1 MILVAFFILPCLFVM
16 MIHTF
21 SYIPLCVYLNTLI
34 WILLTLV
41 IHSRWLEHTVTR
53 WVLLH
58 SINRVHLCPCPLF
71 KYIII
76 LYESW
81 EIINGSSIQWIK
93 IWPVS
98 LQENPSQ
105 SLIMFFCR
113 HRASMSPVS
122 QWLLSGQVKYRS
134 GSVIAAHHPST
145 QDEWWGLTVSEICE
159 QDQRVP
165 VRWTVEC
172 DEVSWTRGR

>member
-1 MILVAFFILPCLFVM
+1 

-21 SYIPLCVYLNTLI
+21 SYIPMCVYFSTPI

-41 IHSRWLEHTVTR
+41 LTQPLIGTYSYIPLTH
-53 WVLLH
+53 WVLPH
-58 SINRVHLCPCPLF
+58 SINRVHLCPCQLF
-71 KYIII
+71 KFIGI

-134 GSVIAAHHPST
+134 GSVIAAHHSST